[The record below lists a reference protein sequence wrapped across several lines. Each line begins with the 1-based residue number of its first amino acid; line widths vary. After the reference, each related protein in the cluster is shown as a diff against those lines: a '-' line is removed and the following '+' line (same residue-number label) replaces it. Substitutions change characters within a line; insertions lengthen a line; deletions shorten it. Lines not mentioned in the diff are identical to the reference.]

1 MDPASAAPPGF
12 RIVELSGPLL
22 LGNLLHWGLF
32 GTLSVQLYLYYQAFP
47 DDRWSTKCL
56 VYTVYTLELVQTI
69 LLTHD
74 AFAMFGYGFGDPL
87 ALTEIGFDW
96 LTIPIM
102 SGLVAFIGQSF
113 YAYRVYVLSKSWLIP
128 TLIVV
133 VSMTSSVGGFITGAF
148 TLEAGNLGLLNDR
161 KNSITTGG
169 VWCGAS
175 ALSDI
180 IIAFKLSKNDTGFR
194 QTRILVSKLIR
205 LTIETGSLTALAAL
219 ATLSLS
225 LAFPNRNYY
234 LTPAALLPKLYANCI
249 LVVLNARIQI
259 VGGRGTYTSSTD
271 VISAPIYFQ
280 NSEPDRGV
288 LNPDSRPSHVV
299 TINREVFSDGD
310 VHDHVEMK
318 VMVASELGPCV

>member
-1 MDPASAAPPGF
+1 MDPESAAPPGF

-47 DDRWSTKCL
+47 DDRWSTKC
-56 VYTVYTLELVQTI
+56 
-69 LLTHD
+69 
-74 AFAMFGYGFGDPL
+74 
-87 ALTEIGFDW
+87 
-96 LTIPIM
+96 
-102 SGLVAFIGQSF
+102 AFIGQSF

-148 TLEAGNLGLLNDR
+148 TLKAGNLGLLNDQ
-161 KNSITTGG
+161 KNAITTGG

-180 IIAFKLSKNDTGFR
+180 IIAVCMTYYVSFM
-194 QTRILVSKLIR
+194 RILVSKLIR

-288 LNPDSRPSHVV
+288 SNPDSRPSHVV

-318 VMVASELGPCV
+318 VMAASELGPCV